1 MGKMRVEVGLGFANR
16 ERRLGGFGWAHSYI
30 DIFKDLARRD
40 ASQAVRGFDQVVSF
54 LSMVF
59 ASQGVDEVQGFGEL
73 SGPDEEPG
81 TVDLPI
87 GCGLHNAHT
96 LCEGKSVLRWSVVE
110 FKYLAPTQPKID
122 FAPGEEASSVVV
134 WRIYARGPVGSIP

>member
-1 MGKMRVEVGLGFANR
+1 MGKMRVEVGLAGFANG
-16 ERRLGGFGWAHSYI
+16 ERRLGSFGWAHSYI

-59 ASQGVDEVQGFGEL
+59 ASQGVDEMQGLGEL
-73 SGPDEEPG
+73 SSPDQEPG

-96 LCEGKSVLRWSVVE
+96 L
-110 FKYLAPTQPKID
+110 
-122 FAPGEEASSVVV
+122 
-134 WRIYARGPVGSIP
+134 

>member
-1 MGKMRVEVGLGFANR
+1 MGKMRVEVGLGFGNR
-16 ERRLGGFGWAHSYI
+16 ERRLSGFGWAHGYI

-59 ASQGVDEVQGFGEL
+59 ASQGVDEVQGLGEL

-87 GCGLHNAHT
+87 VCGLHNAHT
-96 LCEGKSVLRWSVVE
+96 LCEGKSDLR
-110 FKYLAPTQPKID
+110 
-122 FAPGEEASSVVV
+122 
-134 WRIYARGPVGSIP
+134 